1 MELRD
6 AGLGKETS
14 AFSMINFLIVT
25 LCVQRVLSNGRHLLR
40 ECINKV
46 HAASHHD
53 LVFPCLLEAERSD
66 HRTVVLQAEVRRQLN
81 VSAFLIELSLPWR
94 NQQSPLLPQSHKEMD
109 A

>member
-25 LCVQRVLSNGRHLLR
+25 LCVQRVLSNGRPLLR

-46 HAASHHD
+46 HAASHRD
-53 LVFPCLLEAERSD
+53 WVFPCLLEAERSD
-66 HRTVVLQAEVRRQLN
+66 HKPVALEADVRKQLS
-81 VSAFLIELSLPWR
+81 VSAFLIELSLPWGIQE
-94 NQQSPLLPQSHKEMD
+94 NPS
-109 A
+109 

>member
-25 LCVQRVLSNGRHLLR
+25 LCVQLVLSNGRHLLR

-46 HAASHHD
+46 HVASHRD

-66 HRTVVLQAEVRRQLN
+66 HRPVALEAEVRRQLS
-81 VSAFLIELSLPWR
+81 VPPFLIELSLPWGI
-94 NQQSPLLPQSHKEMD
+94 
-109 A
+109 